1 MIYYKT
7 KPKIKIKEIILSEVD
22 SMDINMEIVFDMLE
36 DEDFAELTLPE
47 ALEVLEFI
55 NEDLD

>member
-55 NEDLD
+55 NEED

>member
-1 MIYYKT
+1 
-7 KPKIKIKEIILSEVD
+7 
-22 SMDINMEIVFDMLE
+22 MDINMEIVFDMLE

-55 NEDLD
+55 NEED